1 VKSEKRKMKN
11 LILYVYFSLII
22 CIFAAKLLFNMMK
35 KMLYFAITAVLMA
48 ACGSKQ
54 QKDDNVPNDAIS
66 IYQSTPGDSALY
78 GLACDGCTDSI
89 LVFLPYSGGDPDTF
103 DIINCRQQRRLLGR
117 PHIGDA
123 LAVIVNPENR
133 DEALCVI
140 NIGTLIGQWC
150 YMVKPTIPTRGGNM
164 PPIPDSIL
172 KKILVPV
179 EYSLKL
185 KADYTASMMG
195 NIRNMGKNG
204 TPSMVVYPD
213 VHHYTDWYPFN
224 GRLILHADTIA
235 GFSKDGDKPLT
246 DTAEIVLLMR
256 DSLILRIGD
265 KEQSFYRKKETNKL

>member
-1 VKSEKRKMKN
+1 
-11 LILYVYFSLII
+11 
-22 CIFAAKLLFNMMK
+22 MK
-35 KMLYFAITAVLMA
+35 KTLIFLAITALMT

-54 QKDDNVPNDAIS
+54 PKMDKVPNDAIS
-66 IYQSTPGDSALY
+66 MYKNIPGDSALY

-123 LAVIVNPENR
+123 LAVMVNPENR
-133 DEALCVI
+133 HEARCVI
-140 NIGTLIGQWC
+140 NIGTLVGQWC
-150 YMVKPTIPTRGGNM
+150 FIAEPTLRTIDGRKPPV
-164 PPIPDSIL
+164 PDSIL
-172 KKILVPV
+172 KKMMVPV

-185 KADYTASMMG
+185 KADNTASMRG
-195 NIRNMGKNG
+195 NRNYTGKNG
-204 TPSMVVYPD
+204 NTRSLAVYPEF
-213 VHHYTDWYPFN
+213 HRYTDWYPFN

-235 GFSKDGDKPLT
+235 GFTQEGDIPVT

-265 KEQSFYRKKETNKL
+265 KEQSYYRKKETSEL